1 MIKGK
6 KLEWKDCDAPI
17 LEMEGVHLLR
27 LKFTSFFFSYAIVR
41 RVQGAS
47 VNQSRVLLNEVVL
60 YTQKKEAR

>member
-1 MIKGK
+1 
-6 KLEWKDCDAPI
+6 
-17 LEMEGVHLLR
+17 MEGVRLLR
-27 LKFTSFFFSYAIVR
+27 LKFTSFFFFYGIVH